1 MERNFFRLPSFDFYS
16 NDTGQKV
23 SWKGTAT
30 LTWFDFFSPPTI
42 PPRRK
47 QFPRNLFLDLQRL
60 CFAAMVQRW
69 LWEYFRPDE
78 TYFSPFTISTRRK
91 YNKMYIREKYKGR
104 ENDEKRNKK
113 IYIIISHSSSRPI
126 PFGIFVPNESMI
138 KRNANHLP
146 FLSQVNAPVFKK
158 TTLYPRKIYLHYSEG
173 GARNADENFS
183 RDNVLPPINFYA
195 KLVCFFYIS
204 RIVRQNVNEIK
215 LARISTAVPHSRH
228 FYPSPPNKREGYRRN
243 FSIIFPSYTRP
254 SSPYRYFIQK
264 PVRSTR

>member
-30 LTWFDFFSPPTI
+30 LTWFDFPPPPTI

-138 KRNANHLP
+138 KRNANHLLLP
-146 FLSQVNAPVFKK
+146 FP
-158 TTLYPRKIYLHYSEG
+158 
-173 GARNADENFS
+173 
-183 RDNVLPPINFYA
+183 LP
-195 KLVCFFYIS
+195 S
-204 RIVRQNVNEIK
+204 
-215 LARISTAVPHSRH
+215 
-228 FYPSPPNKREGYRRN
+228 KRAS
-243 FSIIFPSYTRP
+243 F
-254 SSPYRYFIQK
+254 
-264 PVRSTR
+264 

>member
-1 MERNFFRLPSFDFYS
+1 
-16 NDTGQKV
+16 
-23 SWKGTAT
+23 
-30 LTWFDFFSPPTI
+30 
-42 PPRRK
+42 
-47 QFPRNLFLDLQRL
+47 
-60 CFAAMVQRW
+60 
-69 LWEYFRPDE
+69 
-78 TYFSPFTISTRRK
+78 
-91 YNKMYIREKYKGR
+91 MYIREKYKGR

-228 FYPSPPNKREGYRRN
+228 FYPSPPEQKGGIPSKFFDNLPIIYPSVLSVSIFHPETGSKLKEYDT
-243 FSIIFPSYTRP
+243 FS
-254 SSPYRYFIQK
+254 K
-264 PVRSTR
+264 STFTITT

>member
-1 MERNFFRLPSFDFYS
+1 MN
-16 NDTGQKV
+16 
-23 SWKGTAT
+23 
-30 LTWFDFFSPPTI
+30 
-42 PPRRK
+42 
-47 QFPRNLFLDLQRL
+47 
-60 CFAAMVQRW
+60 RW
-69 LWEYFRPDE
+69 LKE
-78 TYFSPFTISTRRK
+78 TR
-91 YNKMYIREKYKGR
+91 
-104 ENDEKRNKK
+104 
-113 IYIIISHSSSRPI
+113 II
-126 PFGIFVPNESMI
+126 FFF
-138 KRNANHLP
+138 P

-254 SSPYRYFIQK
+254 SYIDISSRNRFEVHVKGIRYTFRKAHLQLRLNS
-264 PVRSTR
+264 RSTR